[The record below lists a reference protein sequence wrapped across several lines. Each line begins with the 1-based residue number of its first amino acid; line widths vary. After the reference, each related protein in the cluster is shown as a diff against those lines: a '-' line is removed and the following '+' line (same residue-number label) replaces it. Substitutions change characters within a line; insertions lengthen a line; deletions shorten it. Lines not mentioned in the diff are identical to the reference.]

1 MCNQVKSTTAV
12 KLQRREKNT
21 KHFSFLK
28 KEKVTSVIL
37 LIASMGRLAAVT
49 CSTCINLPLLYHRW
63 HKFRVESSSSA
74 SWHCSVDNHRQ
85 LKHEISK
92 EKKNQKQKQK
102 KKKRRRRRRLC
113 SSVIINK
120 ESDWHRWCK
129 IWEISKSS
137 IKSSVWNV
145 EGSRKGRRT
154 FWIWM
159 SQSAGTTALL
169 KLSK

>member
-1 MCNQVKSTTAV
+1 
-12 KLQRREKNT
+12 
-21 KHFSFLK
+21 
-28 KEKVTSVIL
+28 
-37 LIASMGRLAAVT
+37 MGRLAAVT

-102 KKKRRRRRRLC
+102 KKKRKRRRRLC

-137 IKSSVWNV
+137 IKSIDHRWSYLQFH
-145 EGSRKGRRT
+145 
-154 FWIWM
+154 FWIYSVVDYDELWPVPHVM
-159 SQSAGTTALL
+159 
-169 KLSK
+169 KNLSTFDSLTYKELWWPSPCYGR